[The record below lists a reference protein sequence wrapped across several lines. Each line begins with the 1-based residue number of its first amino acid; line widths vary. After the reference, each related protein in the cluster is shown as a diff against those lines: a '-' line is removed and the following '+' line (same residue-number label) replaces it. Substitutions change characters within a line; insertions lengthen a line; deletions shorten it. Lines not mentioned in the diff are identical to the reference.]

1 MAYRL
6 PQRFPLLLALVVL
19 VVLANPGH
27 ADDRLSARF
36 DDDLARVD
44 AQLCFDGPA
53 PDRLYRHERAGEF
66 ASPLRHAGL
75 PLPTRVDDDRVDLP
89 ELPDDA
95 CIEWAVDL
103 GRAVENGG
111 YRTAFRSGDAILA
124 VTSLWL
130 WKGPWRRPLLVGIGL
145 PEGAAFSAPWPRDE
159 VEPAYY
165 RPVQTPSGWYARSAV
180 GFFREARLDV
190 PGGTVALALLGSL
203 DDGQADKLTRWIRR
217 SVDAVTPVFGEFPRP
232 HVQVVVIPTGPGR
245 EAVPWAHVLR
255 GGGPAVQLYVDETRP
270 FDEFDAD
277 WTATHEFS
285 HLLLPYVSRRDR
297 WLSEGLASYYQ
308 NVLRARDGRLSER
321 QAWQKLYEG
330 FQRGVAATRPETL
343 AEAAAGGRGSTMR
356 VYWSGAAMLL
366 QADAALRERSGGTQ
380 TLDTA
385 LARLRDCCWEDGKLW
400 RARELLATLD
410 RLTGTD
416 VFLAVYRDNLERLAF
431 PDYGPTFEALGLA
444 DRSGQ
449 VRIVEDAPLAGV
461 RDGIMRGDRAGSRPE
476 PGSESAP

>member
-1 MAYRL
+1 MACRL
-6 PQRFPLLLALVVL
+6 PQRFLFLLALVM
-19 VVLANPGH
+19 LAGPTH
-27 ADDRLSARF
+27 ADDRLTAHF

-44 AQLCFDGPA
+44 ARLCFDGPA
-53 PDRLYRHERAGEF
+53 PDRLYRHDRAGEY
-66 ASPLRHAGL
+66 ASPLRRGGR
-75 PLPTRVDDDRVDLP
+75 PLTTRVDDNRVELP
-89 ELPDDA
+89 ELPDNA
-95 CIEWAVDL
+95 CVEWTVDL
-103 GRAVENGG
+103 QRAVETGG
-111 YRTAFRSGDAILA
+111 YRTAFRSGDAVLA

-130 WKGPWRRPLLVGIGL
+130 WKGPWRRPLLVRIGL
-145 PEGAAFSAPWPRDE
+145 PEGAAFSAPWPRVAEDAA
-159 VEPAYY
+159 VY

-190 PGGTVALALLGSL
+190 PGGTVALALLGDL
-203 DDGQADKLTRWIRR
+203 DDGQADKLTRWVRR
-217 SVDAVTPVFGEFPRP
+217 SLDAVTPVFGEFPRP
-232 HVQVVVIPTGPGR
+232 HVQVVVVPTGPGR
-245 EAVPWAHVLR
+245 EPVPWAHVLR
-255 GGGPAVQLYVDETRP
+255 GGGPAVQFYVDETRSLA
-270 FDEFDAD
+270 EFDAD

-330 FQRGVAATRPETL
+330 FQRGVSATRPETL

-366 QADAALRERSGGTQ
+366 QADAALRERSGGAQ

-410 RLTGTD
+410 RLTRTD
-416 VFLAVYRDNLERLAF
+416 VFLEVYRDNVERPAF
-431 PDYGPTFEALGLA
+431 PDYGPTFDALGLE
-444 DRSGQ
+444 DKGGRI
-449 VRIVEDAPLAGV
+449 RIVENASLAGV
-461 RDGIMRGDRAGSRPE
+461 RAGIMKGDRGDNRPG
-476 PGSESAP
+476 PGSENAP